1 MKKNKALLFASLLLL
16 LLFTTGVNFAS
27 DLDVRD
33 LETNGKVM
41 KLSRVIEKI
50 NKVYPGRI
58 IEVELQKENGILVY
72 EIQII
77 DHQGVIWEI
86 SLNAK
91 TGELLHKEKE

>member
-1 MKKNKALLFASLLLL
+1 MVGSLFASD
-16 LLFTTGVNFAS
+16 F
-27 DLDVRD
+27 DVRD
-33 LETNGKVM
+33 LETNGKIM
-41 KLSRVIEKI
+41 KLSLVLEKVHQ
-50 NKVYPGRI
+50 VYPGRI
-58 IEVELQKENGILVY
+58 IEVELEKENGILVY